1 MDSGSKPIK
10 FPVKQST
17 KSNLAVVS
25 REITLS
31 ADSVLHLLVLECS
44 LEDAEHLLSTL
55 RNGGIAVRP
64 ATAENQDE
72 LLKVLEKKQLDIA
85 LLNTAHEEFT
95 VSAVSDAVMRSGKDI
110 PIIAVLD
117 EFTVENLMSAMQHGA
132 VNAVDCENSEHILS
146 ICKQVQSHVESRK
159 KLRFIEASLRET
171 DRRCH
176 ALLDSSRDAIA
187 YVHEGMHVYANTA
200 YLDLFGQDEFE
211 DLAGLPILDM
221 VAPSDA
227 GALKELLRSL
237 SKGETPPDHL
247 DIRVQLPDSSTKE
260 TTMEFSQ
267 AAIDGEPCTQVVLRD
282 KSLDPELQQEI
293 SDLKTRDLITGLH
306 NRQFMMQALEDAIG
320 KKVQGGGDFTLL
332 YLDVDNFKETL
343 DLVGLAG
350 VDLVLR
356 DLATVLG
363 NTLDDTAIAA
373 RLGDQ
378 SFAVL
383 CPDVVLQNAKKIA
396 QKLCK
401 SIEDHISE
409 VGSNSV
415 TLTCSIGVTPI
426 LETISNAQDLL
437 SVASSAARN
446 ASNEGGNQ
454 VMVHDPAAAKP
465 GEGADELH
473 WINLVKKAVEEN
485 HLLLVYQPIV
495 SLHGAEGQ
503 YYEVL
508 VRLKM
513 PNGDEITPKE
523 FMPAIQDHD
532 LMVKVDLWVIQHAVE
547 ILKAHQENSK
557 NKVIFFIKMSTQTIN
572 QPKVLP
578 WLAKLLQKHRMSGE
592 NLVFEMPESK
602 VMTNLKPAKHFLK
615 GLKQLH
621 LQFALEQFGSG
632 LNSFQ
637 ILRHLSADYLKI
649 DRTYMKDLPKHKENQ
664 DKIKEISDQA
674 HAMGKVTIAEFV
686 EDAAS
691 MSILWQCGVNFVQ
704 GNFLQEP
711 EKVLSYDFD

>member
-1 MDSGSKPIK
+1 M
-10 FPVKQST
+10 
-17 KSNLAVVS
+17 
-25 REITLS
+25 S

-64 ATAENQDE
+64 STAEDQDE
-72 LLKVLEKKQLDIA
+72 LQAVLEKKQLDLI
-85 LLNTAHEEFT
+85 LLNTAHDEFT
-95 VSAVSDAVMRSGKDI
+95 VSSVSDAVMRSGKDI

-117 EFTVENLMSAMQHGA
+117 EFTVEHLMESMQNGA
-132 VNAVDCENSEHILS
+132 VNAVDCENTDHILS

-159 KLRFIEASLRET
+159 KLRFVEASLRET

-187 YVHEGMHVYANTA
+187 YVHEGMHVYANPA
-200 YLDLFGQDEFE
+200 YLDLFGHDDFE

-227 GALKELLRSL
+227 GKLKDVLRSL
-237 SKGETPPDHL
+237 TKGESPPDHL
-247 DIRVQLPDSSTKE
+247 DISIQLPDSSTKE

-267 AAIDGEPCTQVVLRD
+267 AAIDGEPCSQVVFRD
-282 KSLDPELQQEI
+282 KSLDPELQQEL

-306 NRQFMMQALEDAIG
+306 NRQFMMQVLEEAIG
-320 KKVQGGGDFTLL
+320 KTVQGDGDYTLI

-363 NTLDDTAIAA
+363 KAIDDSATAA

-383 CPDVVLQNAKKIA
+383 CPDTSLADAQKISK
-396 QKLCK
+396 KLCK
-401 SIEDHISE
+401 DIEDHISE
-409 VGSNSV
+409 VGSNSI

-426 LETISNAQDLL
+426 FESISNAQDLL

-446 ASNEGGNQ
+446 AGNEGGNK
-454 VMVHDPAAAKP
+454 VMVHDPAAVKP
-465 GEGADELH
+465 GEGADDLH
-473 WINLVKKAVEEN
+473 WINLVKKALEDN
-485 HLLLVYQPIV
+485 RMLLVYQPIV

-508 VRLKM
+508 VRLKG
-513 PNGDEITPKE
+513 NNDEEIQPKE

-547 ILKAHQENSK
+547 ILKAHQKNSK
-557 NKVIFFIKMSTQTIN
+557 TRVTFFIKLTTQTIT

-621 LQFALEQFGSG
+621 FQFALEQFGSG

-637 ILRHLSADYLKI
+637 ILKHLSADYLKI
-649 DRTYMKDLPKHKENQ
+649 DRTYMKELPKHKENQ

>member
-1 MDSGSKPIK
+1 M
-10 FPVKQST
+10 
-17 KSNLAVVS
+17 
-25 REITLS
+25 S

-55 RNGGIAVRP
+55 RNGGIATRP
-64 ATAENQDE
+64 STAENPEE
-72 LLKVLEKKQLDIA
+72 LQAVLEKKQLDMI
-85 LLNTAHEEFT
+85 LLNTAHEVFT
-95 VSAVSDAVMRSGKDI
+95 VSTVSDAVMRSGKDI

-117 EFTVENLMSAMQHGA
+117 EFSVESLMAAMQYGA
-132 VNAVDCENSEHILS
+132 VNAVDCENTDHVLG

-159 KLRFIEASLRET
+159 RLRLVEASLRET

-200 YLDLFGQDEFE
+200 YLDLFGHDEFE

-221 VAPSDA
+221 VAPGDA
-227 GALKELLRSL
+227 GTLKDLLRSL
-237 SKGETPPDHL
+237 SKGEPPPDHL
-247 DIRVQLPDSSTKE
+247 DIKIQLPDSSTKE

-267 AAIDGEPCTQVVLRD
+267 AAIDGEPCTQLVLRD
-282 KSLDPELQQEI
+282 KSLDPELQQEL

-306 NRQFMMQALEDAIG
+306 NRQFMMQVLEDAIG
-320 KKVQGGGDFTLL
+320 KTLQGDGDFTLIH
-332 YLDVDNFKETL
+332 LDVDNFKETL

-356 DLATVLG
+356 DLANVLT
-363 NTLDDTAIAA
+363 NTLDDTVTAA

-383 CPDVVLQNAKKIA
+383 CPALSLPKAKKIS

-401 SIEDHISE
+401 NIEDHISE

-426 LETISNAQDLL
+426 FESTSNAQDLL
-437 SVASSAARN
+437 SIASSATRK
-446 ASNEGGNQ
+446 ASKAGGNQ
-454 VMVHDPAAAKP
+454 VMVHDPAAVKP
-465 GEGADELH
+465 GEGADDLH
-473 WINLVKKAVEEN
+473 WINLVKKALQEN
-485 HLLLVYQPIV
+485 RLFLVFQPIV
-495 SLHGAEGQ
+495 SLHGTAGQ
-503 YYEVL
+503 FYEVL
-508 VRLKM
+508 VRLRTED
-513 PNGDEITPKE
+513 GEEILPSE
-523 FMPAIQDHD
+523 FMPAIRLHE
-532 LMVKVDLWVIQHAVE
+532 LMVKVDLWVIQQAVE
-547 ILKAHQENSK
+547 MLIAHQKKAAS
-557 NKVIFFIKMSTQTIN
+557 KVIFFIKLTSQTIA

-621 LQFALEQFGSG
+621 VQFALEQFGSG

-637 ILRHLSADYLKI
+637 ILKHLSADYLKI

-664 DKIKEISDQA
+664 DKVKEISDQA
-674 HAMGKVTIAEFV
+674 HTMGKVTIAEFV

-711 EKVLSYDFD
+711 EKALSYDFD

>member
-1 MDSGSKPIK
+1 
-10 FPVKQST
+10 
-17 KSNLAVVS
+17 
-25 REITLS
+25 
-31 ADSVLHLLVLECS
+31 

-55 RNGGIAVRP
+55 RNGGVAVRP
-64 ATAENQDE
+64 SSAEDLEEVQE
-72 LLKVLEKKQLDIA
+72 ILEKKQLDLI
-85 LLNTAHEEFT
+85 LLNTAHEELT
-95 VSAVSDAVMRSGKDI
+95 VSSVTDVVMRAGKDI
-110 PIIAVLD
+110 PVIAVLD
-117 EFTVENLMSAMQHGA
+117 EFSVDELMNAMQHGA
-132 VNAVDCENSEHILS
+132 VNAVDCENTDHILS

-159 KLRFIEASLRET
+159 KLRWIENSLRET
-171 DRRCH
+171 ERRCH
-176 ALLDSSRDAIA
+176 ALLDSSRDPIA
-187 YVHEGMHVYANTA
+187 YVHEGMHVYANPA
-200 YLDLFGQDEFE
+200 YLDLFGHDDFE

-227 GALKELLRSL
+227 GTLKDVLRSL
-237 SKGETPPDHL
+237 SKGNSPPDE
-247 DIRVQLPDSSTKE
+247 IEINIQMPDSSTKE
-260 TTMEFSQ
+260 TMMEFSQ
-267 AAIDGEPCTQVVLRD
+267 AAIDGEPCTQLVLRD
-282 KSLDPELQQEI
+282 KSLDPELQQEL
-293 SDLKTRDLITGLH
+293 SDLKTRDLVTGLH

-320 KKVQGGGDFTLL
+320 KKVQGEGDYVLL

-356 DLATVLG
+356 DLATVL
-363 NTLDDTAIAA
+363 NEALDEEATAA

-378 SFAVL
+378 SFAIL
-383 CPDVVLQNAKKIA
+383 CPEMKLDAA
-396 QKLCK
+396 QKLAEKLKK

-415 TLTCSIGVTPI
+415 TLTCSFGVAPVI
-426 LETISNAQDLL
+426 ESISNAQDLL
-437 SVASSAARN
+437 SVASSAARS
-446 ASNEGGNQ
+446 ASSEGGNK
-454 VMVHDPAAAKP
+454 VKVHDPAAAKP
-465 GEGADELH
+465 GDGGDDLQ
-473 WINLVKKAVEEN
+473 WINLVKKALEDN
-485 HLLLVYQPIV
+485 RLLLVYQPIV

-508 VRLKM
+508 VRLKT
-513 PNGDEITPKE
+513 PDGKEIKPKE
-523 FMPAIQDHD
+523 FMPAIQDHE

-547 ILKAHQENSK
+547 ILKAHQKNSDT
-557 NKVIFFIKMSTQTIN
+557 KVTFFIKLTTQTIS

-578 WLAKLLQKHRMSGE
+578 WMAKLLQKHRMSGE

-602 VMTNLKPAKHFLK
+602 VMTNLKPAKQFLK

-621 LQFALEQFGSG
+621 VQFALEQFGSG

-637 ILRHLSADYLKI
+637 ILKHLSADYLKI
-649 DRTYMKDLPKHKENQ
+649 DRTYMRELPKHKENQ
-664 DKIKEISDQA
+664 EKIKEISDQA
-674 HAMGKVTIAEFV
+674 HAMGKITIGEFV